1 MLDITRTA
9 VGDQFICKI
18 PTDLNNSD
26 FYVLHNAQVVV
37 SRIERNKGD
46 KKHPKIF
53 IYAYKDGKKSVETLL
68 PEYSYVWMHFTP
80 NNLVTPARMHRIEET
95 DIHKALSDLDAMVGQ
110 TYMTLDIKLQ
120 NPFEAKIIKPLGR
133 AVMAFYEA
141 YNTAEIDGKL
151 KKLNDLRITL
161 SYLSFNLQSL
171 VTMRVISPH
180 GAANIVL
187 FLNNIIEQVTKWETS
202 LTKKQNSATESNTV
216 TTNENSGKAGVLSTT

>member
-53 IYAYKDGKKSVETLL
+53 IHAYKDGKKSVETLL

-110 TYMTLDIKLQ
+110 TYM
-120 NPFEAKIIKPLGR
+120 
-133 AVMAFYEA
+133 
-141 YNTAEIDGKL
+141 TAEIDGKL